1 VLLAQVNY
9 FLLNQAKKKRGSHR
23 EYSVCIHDSFC
34 CDFNKE
40 NSNRQINK
48 KQNSYTFFLFMAK
61 WRELLFAI
69 EEENEI
75 KSGWTFFFI
84 YYYYYDDDDYDCLC
98 ICSD

>member
-1 VLLAQVNY
+1 
-9 FLLNQAKKKRGSHR
+9 
-23 EYSVCIHDSFC
+23 
-34 CDFNKE
+34 
-40 NSNRQINK
+40 
-48 KQNSYTFFLFMAK
+48 
-61 WRELLFAI
+61 LFAI